1 MEEAK
6 ADDLF
11 RLFTK
16 VDAAAKQKKVNF
28 KIYQTESVFGALE
41 DADKTCM

>member
-1 MEEAK
+1 MEETK

-16 VDAAAKQKKVNF
+16 VDAAAKQKKVSLQR
-28 KIYQTESVFGALE
+28 KCTLSVS
-41 DADKTCM
+41 

>member
-16 VDAAAKQKKVNF
+16 VDAAAKQKKVSF
-28 KIYQTESVFGALE
+28 KINQIESVSGALD